1 MINQH
6 HFSTVQQCV
15 VPKGILGQQAC
26 CAFGLSLIHD
36 SVWTKPTPV
45 SAHLLIHSNPSKQ
58 ETTTTSK
65 HPETSDTS
73 SPLLSWDIAYSLAYY
88 LLSTP
93 TRSVT
98 STVSPASSGP
108 TAPRIGGGDVVTGRR
123 RVAGGV
129 QDGFMIHWHPGILQ
143 VQQSSLSHQVQD
155 WFS

>member
-1 MINQH
+1 MGRSGGDRCAKLNLAKC
-6 HFSTVQQCV
+6 FSGVIKF
-15 VPKGILGQQAC
+15 PWKLGKLTRWANNSEFTLTS
-26 CAFGLSLIHD
+26 APSAAD
-36 SVWTKPTPV
+36 SVW
-45 SAHLLIHSNPSKQ
+45 AGFRH
-58 ETTTTSK
+58 EK